1 MTITI
6 PKKKPAA
13 APAKIDQAAADA
25 FISGAPDS
33 AASAPKLGGVKKGNK
48 QQISLTITPGLLAKV
63 DELADKLGQSRA
75 AVINMAL
82 YQAIERGLDIDGLH
96 RAA

>member
-1 MTITI
+1 MAIHM
-6 PKKKPAA
+6 PNKKPAA
-13 APAKIDQAAADA
+13 TPAAINQAAADA

-33 AASAPKLGGVKKGNK
+33 AAPKVRGVKKGNK

-82 YQAIERGLDIDGLH
+82 YQAIERGLDIDGLQ
-96 RAA
+96 RSA

>member
-1 MTITI
+1 MTITM

-33 AASAPKLGGVKKGNK
+33 VANAPKLGGVKKGNK
-48 QQISLTITPGLLAKV
+48 QQISLTIKPGLLAKV

-75 AVINMAL
+75 AVINMAI
-82 YQAIERGLDIDGLH
+82 YRVVEHGLDIDGL
-96 RAA
+96 RGA

>member
-1 MTITI
+1 MAITL

-13 APAKIDQAAADA
+13 IDQAAADA
-25 FISGAPDS
+25 FISGAPD
-33 AASAPKLGGVKKGNK
+33 AVASAPKARGVKKGNR
-48 QQISLTITPGLLAKV
+48 QQISLTISPSLLVKV
-63 DELADKLGQSRA
+63 DELAEKLGQSRA

-82 YQAIERGLDIDGLH
+82 YQAVERGLDIGGLH

>member
-1 MTITI
+1 MAIHM
-6 PKKKPAA
+6 PNKKPAA
-13 APAKIDQAAADA
+13 TPAAINQAAADA
-25 FISGAPDS
+25 FISGAPDAS
-33 AASAPKLGGVKKGNK
+33 ASAPKVRGVKKGNK

-82 YQAIERGLDIDGLH
+82 YQAIERGLDIDGLQ
-96 RAA
+96 RSA